1 MFLGADN
8 DVGGS
13 AVARFNS
20 LSVPIGGA
28 MSLSM
33 QNQSR
38 STLSRTLG
46 PELFGMSELI
56 AGICSG
62 KPTSPIGLAV
72 LCDAGSGVSSPP
84 PSPPSPPPPSPP
96 PPSPPPPR
104 PPPPSPSPTP
114 TPYYS
119 PPYYY
124 PSGSS
129 SDDSPIGLIVGVVV
143 GVLVLLGGIAAAVVW
158 HKRKSKSDSEPKDF
172 SSAVIGYPQAT
183 DPASIELQVVPT
195 AQPVLSPA
203 PPSIPVRASF
213 EPLQSRF
220 TSCAKDW
227 SPFNSAV

>member
-1 MFLGADN
+1 LAHCRNCTTAEPASAEPAAAEPGSLLFPHAD
-8 DVGGS
+8 
-13 AVARFNS
+13 
-20 LSVPIGGA
+20 
-28 MSLSM
+28 
-33 QNQSR
+33 
-38 STLSRTLG
+38 
-46 PELFGMSELI
+46 
-56 AGICSG
+56 
-62 KPTSPIGLAV
+62 
-72 LCDAGSGVSSPP
+72 
-84 PSPPSPPPPSPP
+84 
-96 PPSPPPPR
+96 
-104 PPPPSPSPTP
+104 
-114 TPYYS
+114 PYYS
-119 PPYYY
+119 SPTSYYSPTYYY
-124 PSGSS
+124 RSGSG